1 MRDPAP
7 AELRIS
13 RIDALE
19 ILDSRGNP
27 TLEATVELVG
37 GAQGSVLGRAA
48 VPSGASTGTHEAVER
63 RDGDPRRYGGRGV
76 QRAVEAVRGEIAAAL
91 TDPGAAP
98 FADQADLDG
107 RLIALDGSA
116 GKARLGANSLLGVSL
131 AGAHALAAAAGMPLY
146 RYLGGEEARTL
157 PVPLANILNGGA
169 HAPGGVDIQEFMIA
183 PIGAPSFAEALRA
196 VAEVYQAL
204 RGILRSRGLPVA
216 LGDEGGFAPP
226 LARNEEAIE
235 LVLEAIGA
243 AGYRA
248 GAEIALALDAA
259 ANEWFADGEYRLAP
273 EGQALSSDELIELWA
288 EWCERYPI
296 ISLEDG
302 LHEDDWGA
310 WARLTERLA
319 PLAQTVGDD
328 LLVTNVERLRR
339 GIAEGAASSILVK
352 PNQIGTLTETLEAV
366 RAAQAAGW
374 TAVISHRSGETED
387 TTIADLAVATNAGL
401 IKTGAP
407 ARSERAAKYNRLLR
421 IEAELGDRAVYAGRG
436 AIVRLSRYGAAAPPV
451 R

>member
-1 MRDPAP
+1 MPDEL
-7 AELRIS
+7 AEGLSEGLRIA
-13 RIDALE
+13 RVGARE

-27 TLEATVELVG
+27 TLEAEVELRG
-37 GAQGSVLGRAA
+37 GGRGRAA
-48 VPSGASTGTHEAVER
+48 VPSGASTGAHEAVER
-63 RDGDPRRYGGRGV
+63 RDGDPGRYHGRGV
-76 QRAVEAVRGEIAAAL
+76 LDAVGAVNGEIGALLTEPGAAAL
-91 TDPGAAP
+91 RG
-98 FADQADLDG
+98 QADLDR
-107 RLIALDGSA
+107 RLIALDGTA
-116 GKARLGANSLLGVSL
+116 NKGRLGANALLGVSL
-131 AGAHALAAAAGMPLY
+131 AYARAVADRERAPLY
-146 RYLGGEEARTL
+146 RSLGGDEARTL

-183 PIGAPSFAEALRA
+183 PIGLPSFGEGLRA
-196 VAEVYQAL
+196 VAEVYQSL
-204 RGILRSRGLPVA
+204 RGILQARGLSVT
-216 LGDEGGFAPP
+216 LGDEGGFAPA
-226 LARNEEAIE
+226 LERNEEALE

-259 ANEWFADGEYRLAP
+259 ASEWFAEGEYRLSA
-273 EGQALSSDELIELWA
+273 EGRSLSSDELIALWA

-302 LHEDDWGA
+302 LDEDDWEG
-310 WARLTERLA
+310 WGRLTERLA

-339 GIAEGAASSILVK
+339 GIGERSANSILVK
-352 PNQIGTLTETLEAV
+352 LNQIGTLSETLEAV
-366 RAAQAAGW
+366 RTAQGAGW

-421 IEAELGDRAVYAGRG
+421 IEAELGERAVYAGRG
-436 AIVRLSRYGAAAPPV
+436 AIAQGGRFGG
-451 R
+451 

>member
-1 MRDPAP
+1 MPDEL
-7 AELRIS
+7 AEGLPEGLRIA
-13 RIDALE
+13 RVDARE

-27 TLEATVELVG
+27 TLEAEVELRG
-37 GAQGSVLGRAA
+37 GGRGRAA
-48 VPSGASTGTHEAVER
+48 VPSGASTGAHEAVER
-63 RDGDPRRYGGRGV
+63 RDGDPGRYHGRGV
-76 QRAVEAVRGEIAAAL
+76 LDAVGAVNGEIAALL
-91 TDPGAAP
+91 TDPASPPLQG
-98 FADQADLDG
+98 QADLDQ
-107 RLIALDGSA
+107 RLIALDGA
-116 GKARLGANSLLGVSL
+116 PNKARLGANALLGVSL
-131 AGAHALAAAAGMPLY
+131 AYARAVADREGAPLY
-146 RYLGGEEARTL
+146 RSLGGDEARTL

-183 PIGAPSFAEALRA
+183 PIGLPSFGEALRA

-204 RGILRSRGLPVA
+204 RGILQARGLPVT
-216 LGDEGGFAPP
+216 LGDEGGFAPA
-226 LARNEEAIE
+226 LERNEEALE

-259 ANEWFADGEYRLAP
+259 ASEWFAEGEYRLSA
-273 EGQALSSDELIELWA
+273 EGRSLSSDELIALWV

-302 LHEDDWGA
+302 LDEDDWEG
-310 WARLTERLA
+310 WGRLTKRLA

-339 GIAEGAASSILVK
+339 GIGERSANSILVK
-352 PNQIGTLTETLEAV
+352 LNQIGTLSETLEAV
-366 RAAQAAGW
+366 RTAQGAGW

-407 ARSERAAKYNRLLR
+407 ARSERTAKYNRLLR
-421 IEAELGDRAVYAGRG
+421 IEAELGERAVYAGRG
-436 AIVRLSRYGAAAPPV
+436 AIAQGERFGG
-451 R
+451 